1 MIVGLTGGI
10 GSGKTTVARMFA
22 NLGVPVYIADKEA
35 EDLMETSSEIRTE
48 IIKLLGE
55 QAYNGTLPNRAF
67 IADNVFVNSDK
78 LARLN
83 AIIHPRVQQHFLD
96 WVRGQKAPY
105 VIKEAAILFES
116 GSYKNC
122 DKIITVTAPLEVR
135 IHRVVSRDG
144 VTQQAVESRINHQW
158 DESKKVA
165 LSDYVIENILIENT
179 EKEVEDI
186 HRKLLLLSETY

>member
-35 EDLMETSSEIRTE
+35 ADLMETSSEIRTE

-78 LARLN
+78 LAMLN

>member
-1 MIVGLTGGI
+1 
-10 GSGKTTVARMFA
+10 MFA

-35 EDLMETSSEIRTE
+35 ADLMETSSEIRTE

>member
-10 GSGKTTVARMFA
+10 GRCKTTVARMFA

-35 EDLMETSSEIRTE
+35 ADLMETSSEIRTE

>member
-35 EDLMETSSEIRTE
+35 ADLMETSSEIRTE

-116 GSYKNC
+116 GAYKNC

>member
-35 EDLMETSSEIRTE
+35 ADLMETSSEIRTE

-144 VTQQAVESRINHQW
+144 VTQHAVESRINHQW

>member
-35 EDLMETSSEIRTE
+35 ADLMETSSEIRTE

>member
-35 EDLMETSSEIRTE
+35 ADLMETSSEIRTE

-67 IADNVFVNSDK
+67 IADNVFVSSDK

>member
-1 MIVGLTGGI
+1 MI
-10 GSGKTTVARMFA
+10 
-22 NLGVPVYIADKEA
+22 
-35 EDLMETSSEIRTE
+35 
-48 IIKLLGE
+48 
-55 QAYNGTLPNRAF
+55 
-67 IADNVFVNSDK
+67 FVNSDK

-122 DKIITVTAPLEVR
+122 DKIITVTAPLEIR